1 MPRNVFLFFVLCF
14 HNLPLLTIVVSVTSA
29 CGSLASK
36 ITSVRKQNNN
46 KRGVK
51 ETGCGVLGR
60 LFLVFGYDFHNVTS

>member
-36 ITSVRKQNNN
+36 IASVILKKQNNN
-46 KRGVK
+46 KGGVK

-60 LFLVFGYDFHNVTS
+60 LFLFFG